1 MTEPNPKTDPED
13 ELAGTEQ
20 PFVAHLM
27 ELRDRLIKALVAVGV
42 VAGVLALVIGV
53 VGGGAGV
60 YHLLGARDGATST
73 TSPPMMSIPATPRR
87 ICMPARRGFSCLK
100 PPGAATASMIS
111 AKAA

>member
-42 VAGVLALVIGV
+42 VEGELNSRRYV
-53 VGGGAGV
+53 VTELWVSNGERWG
-60 YHLLGARDGATST
+60 LL
-73 TSPPMMSIPATPRR
+73 
-87 ICMPARRGFSCLK
+87 
-100 PPGAATASMIS
+100 
-111 AKAA
+111 